1 MKLLSPD
8 FVENFAKTFRWTLL
22 FTNRE
27 RETETERKRESG
39 MLQCSKAR

>member
-27 RETETERKRESG
+27 RETERKRESG